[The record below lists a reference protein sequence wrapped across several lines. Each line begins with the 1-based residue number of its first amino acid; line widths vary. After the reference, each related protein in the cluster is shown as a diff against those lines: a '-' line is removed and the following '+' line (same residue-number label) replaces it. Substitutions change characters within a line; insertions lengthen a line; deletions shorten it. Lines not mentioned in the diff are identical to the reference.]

1 MKSINSS
8 AGRLLPRTVSVKSLL
23 AVATFLFSLCNEA
36 TSCDNPEQLRFSFI
50 PQGNVR
56 NDTDAFQPLIE
67 RVQKQAKKTV
77 VIVNPISYASV
88 IEGLLAGTIDFALLG
103 PASYAAAKKED
114 PSLIAFATFSKKGG
128 AFDSDGMFYNSL
140 LVTKSGGR
148 FNDVDSLRGTTLAL
162 TDPGSTSGAV
172 VPRHEFP
179 KTSGQT
185 LDSYFGKIV
194 YAGDHDHAALA
205 VLNGQV
211 DAAFVASFHL
221 SDLVRAGKAN
231 PGDFNVAWH
240 SEPIPREPFVYRNR
254 LCASIKEQ
262 ILSVFL
268 KSGSEQNKTF
278 LDKFQAQRLVP
289 VNDADYRMIR
299 EMY

>member
-8 AGRLLPRTVSVKSLL
+8 ASYLLPRAFPVKFLL
-23 AVATFLFSLCNEA
+23 AVAALLFSLSNEA
-36 TSCDNPEQLRFSFI
+36 TSCDNPEQLRFSFV

-56 NDTDAFQPLIE
+56 NDTDAFQSMIE
-67 RVQKQAKKTV
+67 RVQKQSKKPV

-114 PSLIAFATFSKKGG
+114 PSIIAFATFSKNGG

-148 FNDVDSLRGTTLAL
+148 FNDIDSLHGAILAL

-221 SDLVRAGKAN
+221 SDLVRTGKAN
-231 PGDFNVAWH
+231 PDDFNVIWR
-240 SEPIPREPFVYRNR
+240 SEQIPREPFVYRNR
-254 LCASIKEQ
+254 LCASIKEH
-262 ILSVFL
+262 IVGVFL
-268 KSGSEQNKTF
+268 KNSAEQNRIF
-278 LDKFQAQRLVP
+278 LDKFQAQHLVP
-289 VNDADYRMIR
+289 VNDADYRIIR